1 MNHLRAGLFAGA
13 LAACTALISA
23 AAPPAQAQELTRV
36 TVAFP
41 HPGAIQHFPIHVAIG
56 EGYFK
61 QEGLD
66 IRVEAVD
73 GSGQVLQALAAG
85 QAQIGHPGVGPTL
98 SARANGVD
106 VLFIYNHFAKSQ
118 FGLVVKDEATYKV
131 PADLKGKIIG
141 VGTADGAEV
150 SFTRNIFDDLGW
162 KEGTDYTFLPVGDG
176 GMATAAFMR
185 GDIDAYAGAF
195 VDSAILT
202 LRGMRLR
209 EITPDKYLGFFGNGY
224 VTTRAYLE
232 RNPKVIEGFGRAIVK
247 ATLFAMNEA
256 NTDAVLKHTTA
267 GNPQEGEDKAF
278 GKALLASARARVTP
292 TIAGKG
298 WGYNH
303 PEQFQQWHDALVKSG
318 SLKAP
323 LPDLDKAY
331 TNAYIETW
339 NVGATP

>member
-1 MNHLRAGLFAGA
+1 MLS
-13 LAACTALISA
+13 TALMGA
-23 AAPPAQAQELTRV
+23 FVPNAQAQDMTRI

-61 QEGLD
+61 AEGLD
-66 IRVEAVD
+66 VRVEAVD

-98 SARANGVD
+98 AARANGVD
-106 VLFIYNHFAKSQ
+106 AVFIYNHFAKSQ
-118 FGLVVKDEATYKV
+118 FGLVVKEEATFKE
-131 PADLKGKIIG
+131 PSDLKGKIIG

-150 SFTRNIFDDLGW
+150 SFTRTIFDDLGW

-202 LRGMRLR
+202 LRGMKLR
-209 EITPDKYLGFFGNGY
+209 EITPEKYLGFFGNGY
-224 VTTRAYLE
+224 VTTREYLDA
-232 RNPKVIEGFGRAIVK
+232 NPKVIEGFGRAIVK
-247 ATLFAMNEA
+247 AVVFSMDEA
-256 NTDAVLKHTTA
+256 NTEAVLKHTTA
-267 GNPQEGEDKAF
+267 GNPQEGEDRAF
-278 GKALLASARARVTP
+278 GKALLERARARITP
-292 TIAGKG
+292 TITGKG

-303 PEQFQQWHDALVKSG
+303 PEQFVMWHDALVKSG

-331 TNAYIETW
+331 TNQFVEIW
-339 NVGATP
+339 NVGVAP

>member
-1 MNHLRAGLFAGA
+1 MTRIPATLFAGA
-13 LAACTALISA
+13 LAACAALTSA
-23 AAPPAQAQELTRV
+23 FVPHAQAQELTRV
-36 TVAFP
+36 TVVFP

-66 IRVEAVD
+66 VHVEAVD

-98 SARANGVD
+98 AARANGVD

-118 FGLVVKDEATYKV
+118 FGLVVKEEAAYKV

-162 KEGTDYTFLPVGDG
+162 KEGTDYTFLSVGDG

-202 LRGMRLR
+202 LRGMKLR

-224 VTTRAYLE
+224 VTTRAYIE
-232 RNPKVIEGFGRAIVK
+232 KNPKVIEGFGRAIVK
-247 ATLFAMNEA
+247 ATIFAMNEA
-256 NTDAVLKHTTA
+256 NTDTVLKHTTA

-278 GKALLASARARVTP
+278 AAALLQSARARITP
-292 TIAGKG
+292 TIPGKG

-303 PEQFQQWHDALVKSG
+303 PEQFVLWHEALVKTG

-331 TNAYIETW
+331 TNQFVDIW
-339 NVGATP
+339 NVGVKP